1 MGRSGDGR
9 AAPFLTFH
17 PFESSYMTP
26 DLILIRP
33 AAQTDLAPLHALVQR
48 AYRGDAARAGW
59 THEADLV
66 EGQRIEPDALAAIL
80 NHGNE
85 RLLVAERDGQLIGC
99 VQITDRGDGVGY
111 LGLLGVDPEQQAGGL
126 GRRLIAAAEREAAT
140 QFGARTMEMSVIE
153 PRKELI
159 AYYERRGYA
168 RTGVFLPFP
177 VPTTPP
183 LRLTV
188 LAKPLD

>member
-1 MGRSGDGR
+1 
-9 AAPFLTFH
+9 
-17 PFESSYMTP
+17 MTP
-26 DLILIRP
+26 DTILIRP
-33 AAQTDLAPLHALVQR
+33 ATSADLTPLHALVQR

-80 NHGNE
+80 DTPGE
-85 RLLVAERDGQLIGC
+85 RLLVAEHDGVLLGC
-99 VQITDRGDGVGY
+99 VQITDRGAGVGY
-111 LGLLGVDPEQQAGGL
+111 LGLLGVDPGQQAGGL
-126 GRRLIAAAEREAAT
+126 GKQLIAAAEREAAA

-153 PRKELI
+153 PRVELI

-168 RTGVFLPFP
+168 RTGASLPFP

-183 LRLTV
+183 LRLMV
-188 LAKPLD
+188 LAKRLG